1 MTSLTFDAATLVL
14 EIKAGLLDTAFIFTS
29 PNRVILGQTLCYQ
42 TASATSYLK
51 SIQWRYISPTQ
62 TTHISLTHT
71 THISLTHTAH
81 ISLTHAAHISQTYAA
96 RISQTQTIHILQTQ
110 TKHISQ
116 TQSAHISLTH
126 TAHISQTQT
135 THISQTQ
142 TTHISQTPNILKQL
156 LSLSHSFQLLPTATN
171 NPNHA
176 TTTWHRSPL
185 TLLRLFWK

>member
-1 MTSLTFDAATLVL
+1 M
-14 EIKAGLLDTAFIFTS
+14 AGLLDTAFIFTS
-29 PNRVILGQTLCYQ
+29 PNQVKHCAIKLHL
-42 TASATSYLK
+42 
-51 SIQWRYISPTQ
+51 P
-62 TTHISLTHT
+62 SLTSKAYNDDRFHRLKPHT
-71 THISLTHTAH
+71 FHWLILHTFHWLMLHTFHRLMPHI
-81 ISLTHAAHISQTYAA
+81 
-96 RISQTQTIHILQTQ
+96 ISQTQTIHILQTQ
-110 TKHISQ
+110 TTHISQ
-116 TQSAHISLTH
+116 TQSAHISQTH